1 MKKMTSD
8 LILGMLMLA
17 MATFYLVMT
26 LNIPRRGTI
35 DATFVPFLL
44 SGGIYI
50 LGTIQVVSSLIKQNK
65 KPPNAA
71 TQKEATAQKVD
82 TPTAIKTLILLVI
95 YIALLDKI
103 GFVIMS
109 AVYLFAQFIVLTP
122 VSKRRNYLLYAIVAI
137 SSSVI
142 IYVIFRYVFDLM
154 LPGGLLK

>member
-1 MKKMTSD
+1 
-8 LILGMLMLA
+8 
-17 MATFYLVMT
+17 MATFYLIMT
-26 LNIPRRGTI
+26 LTIPRRGTI

-44 SGGIYI
+44 SGSIYI
-50 LGTIQVVSSLIKQNK
+50 LGIIQTVSSLPKQK
-65 KPPNAA
+65 KQSVSK
-71 TQKEATAQKVD
+71 TEQKDSSTQKVD
-82 TPTAIKTLILLVI
+82 TATVIKTIILIVI

-122 VSKRRNYLLYAIVAI
+122 VSKKRNYLLYAIVAI